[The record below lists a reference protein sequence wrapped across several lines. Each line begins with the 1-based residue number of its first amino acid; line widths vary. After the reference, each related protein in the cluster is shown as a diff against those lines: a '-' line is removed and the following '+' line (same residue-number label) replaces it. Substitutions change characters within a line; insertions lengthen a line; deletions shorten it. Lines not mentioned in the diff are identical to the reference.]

1 MPEAVP
7 DGPAAGYR
15 LNQGPVVPCL
25 GLGVFQ
31 VEPGAATQQA
41 VRWALA
47 AGYRHVD
54 TAKLYGNEEDVGE
67 AVRASGLPRSE
78 VFVTTKLWH
87 TEHGFDPAQAAFR
100 ASLGRLNLGY
110 VDLYLIHWPRAP
122 TPEARRD
129 SWRALERVQTEGL
142 CRAIGVSN
150 YTVRHLEELR
160 EHSDVVPAVDQV
172 EMHPFV
178 YDPELLAYCARHG
191 IRVEAY
197 SPLTRGRDLNHPL
210 FAELGAAHQRSP
222 AQVLLRWGLQHGMV
236 ELPRSTRQERI
247 VENSRVFDFALSA
260 PEMARL
266 DDLRGGPRVTLWNP
280 AEIP

>member
-1 MPEAVP
+1 MNDTVP
-7 DGPAAGYR
+7 TSLTAGYR
-15 LNQGPVVPCL
+15 LNQGPLLPCL

-31 VEPGAATQQA
+31 VEPGATTRQA
-41 VRWALA
+41 VRWALG

-54 TAKLYGNEEDVGE
+54 TAKLYENEADVGE
-67 AVRASGLPRSE
+67 EIRASGIPRSE

-87 TEHGFDPAQAAFR
+87 SDHGFEAAQTAFR

-110 VDLYLIHWPRAP
+110 VDLYLIHWPTAP
-122 TPEARRD
+122 SPEARRD
-129 SWRALERVQTEGL
+129 SWRALERIQTQGL
-142 CRAIGVSN
+142 ARAIGVSN

-178 YDPELLAYCARHG
+178 YDPELLDYCARHG

-197 SPLTRGRDLNHPL
+197 SPLTRGRQLGHPL
-210 FAELGAAHQRSP
+210 FAEVGKAHGRTP
-222 AQVLLRWGLQHGMV
+222 AQVLIRWGLQHGMV
-236 ELPRSTRQERI
+236 ELPRSIRKERI
-247 VENSRVFDFALSA
+247 VENSRVFDFSLTAE
-260 PEMARL
+260 EMARL
-266 DDLRGGPRVTLWNP
+266 DGLRGGPRVTVWNP